1 MDLTSFDDS
10 QSVLFKD
17 CITKQLEEIDLL
29 SSIYC
34 SPGEMNIFDP
44 GVISDFNEYLK
55 GSSSILRAT
64 LEFAIAIKTSRR
76 EKIEI
81 RVELPHLYPAIENA
95 IVTIRSALLSKTQEK
110 FVKSEIENYIESME
124 KSDTYIFQ
132 VISWIQEQ
140 IDDFLAKDTS
150 DLQQFLE
157 KKETQIE
164 IDDFERLW
172 IYSHHI
178 KSRYKRQEIC
188 KQSRDLDLS
197 GFLRPGKPG
206 IICVEG
212 LKKNTQEFWR
222 IIKSMQWHKITIRK
236 SEVRQKAGEKMDK
249 LRRFDGFREELFS
262 DTGDDEGTKIS
273 MAQFIAFLDKHNS
286 GYIKKELF
294 GFE

>member
-1 MDLTSFDDS
+1 MNLTSIDDS
-10 QSVLFKD
+10 QSVLFQS

-34 SPGEMNIFDP
+34 NPGEMKIYDP

-55 GSSSILRAT
+55 YPTTSLMRSTLDFSIAVSTNRGD
-64 LEFAIAIKTSRR
+64 
-76 EKIEI
+76 KIDI

-95 IVTIRSALLSKTQEK
+95 IITIRSALFSKSQES
-110 FVKSEIENYIESME
+110 FVKSEIENYIDSMDKTE
-124 KSDTYIFQ
+124 TYIFQ

-140 IDDFLAKDTS
+140 IDDFLSKQTS
-150 DLQQFLE
+150 DLEME
-157 KKETQIE
+157 KKDNSIE

-178 KSRYKRQEIC
+178 KSRIKRQEIVR
-188 KQSRDLDLS
+188 QSRDLGLS

-236 SEVRQKAGEKMDK
+236 SEVRQRAGEKMEK

-273 MAQFIAFLDKHNS
+273 MAQFIQFLDKHNS

>member
-1 MDLTSFDDS
+1 MDLTSIDAS
-10 QSVLFKD
+10 QSVLLKD
-17 CITKQLEEIDLL
+17 CISKQLEEIDLL

-34 SPGEMNIFDP
+34 NPGEMKIYDP

-55 GSSSILRAT
+55 GSLNLLRST
-64 LEFAIAIKTSRR
+64 LDFSIAISTSRGD
-76 EKIEI
+76 KIDI
-81 RVELPHLYPAIENA
+81 RIELPHLYPAIENA
-95 IVTIRSALLSKTQEK
+95 IVTLRHALLTKSQES
-110 FVKSEIENYIESME
+110 FVKKQIENFIDSMD
-124 KSDTYIFQ
+124 KSETYTFQ

-140 IDDFLAKDTS
+140 IDDFLTKDTS
-150 DLQQFLE
+150 DLELE
-157 KKETQIE
+157 KTKENPNE

-178 KSRYKRQEIC
+178 KSRFKRQEIVR
-188 KQSRDLDLS
+188 QSRDLDLS

-212 LKKNTQEFWR
+212 LKRNTQEFWR

-236 SEVRQKAGEKMDK
+236 NEVRQKAGDKIDK

-262 DTGDDEGTKIS
+262 DSGDDEGTKIS
-273 MAQFIAFLDKHNS
+273 MAQFIEFLDKHNS
-286 GYIKKELF
+286 SYIKKDLF

>member
-1 MDLTSFDDS
+1 MDLTSINDS
-10 QSVLFKD
+10 QSVLFKA
-17 CITKQLEEIDLL
+17 CISKQLEEIDLL

-34 SPGEMNIFDP
+34 NPNEMTIYDP

-55 GSSSILRAT
+55 GSSIPLRST
-64 LEFAIAIKTSRR
+64 LDFAIAISTSRGD
-76 EKIEI
+76 KIDI
-81 RVELPHLYPAIENA
+81 RVELPHLYPVIENA
-95 IVTIRSALLSKTQEK
+95 IVTIRNALLSKPQES
-110 FVKSEIENYIESME
+110 FVKSQIENYIDSMD
-124 KSDTYIFQ
+124 KSDTYMFQ

-140 IDDFLAKDTS
+140 IDDFLTKDTS
-150 DLQQFLE
+150 DLELE
-157 KKETQIE
+157 KKDHHNE

-178 KSRYKRQEIC
+178 KSRWKRQEIVR
-188 KQSRDLDLS
+188 QSRDLDLT

-236 SEVRQKAGEKMDK
+236 SEVRQKAGEKMEK

-273 MAQFIAFLDKHNS
+273 MSQFITFLDKHNS